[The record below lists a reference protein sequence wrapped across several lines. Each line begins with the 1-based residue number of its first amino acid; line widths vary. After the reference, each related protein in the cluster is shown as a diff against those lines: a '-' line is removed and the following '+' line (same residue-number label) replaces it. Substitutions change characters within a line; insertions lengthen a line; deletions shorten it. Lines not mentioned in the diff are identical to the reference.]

1 MDGRRTC
8 LDQKS
13 LFTIT
18 SNNLPVCM
26 DHTNISNTSSP
37 PAHTISPLLS
47 TVKHENCTGR
57 GDVNVRKLRYL

>member
-1 MDGRRTC
+1 
-8 LDQKS
+8 
-13 LFTIT
+13 
-18 SNNLPVCM
+18 M